1 MRVFI
6 YNGGLRL
13 VGKSGVGQ
21 AILHQREMLRRA
33 RIDTA
38 DHWCQRAGA
47 VHINTVLPDSV
58 LAALAAKLMGRKVI
72 YYGHSTMEDFRRSF
86 RGSDRLAPLFR
97 KWITFCYSL
106 GDVVLTP
113 TEYSRRLLESY
124 GLKPPVYSISNGV
137 DTEFFAPD
145 PTRRASFRR
154 RWGLREGERAVI
166 SVGHTIARKGLPEF
180 LELARRMPEARF
192 LWFGW
197 TDPHLIPQEIRQAME
212 QAPENVTFAG
222 FVDRETLREAYCGA
236 DVFAFMSHEETEG
249 IVVLEAL
256 ACGIPTVVR
265 DIPVYNG
272 WLREGQNVYKASG
285 TDEFQQKAEG
295 LLTGT
300 LPDLTAAGRRV
311 AEERSLSVMGERL
324 REVYRLNSGWLRQ
337 GYDMILVA
345 RGRTLTASWKELNDT
360 FLRLCRK
367 LELLED
373 RS

>member
-6 YNGGLRL
+6 YTGGLRL
-13 VGKSGVGQ
+13 VGRSGVGQ
-21 AILHQREMLRRA
+21 AIFHQQEMLRQAGIETTR
-33 RIDTA
+33 
-38 DHWCQRAGA
+38 HWLQRAGA

-72 YYGHSTMEDFRRSF
+72 YYGHSTMEDFRKSF

-97 KWITFCYSL
+97 RWITFCYGL

-113 TEYSRRLLESY
+113 TEYSRRLLEGY

-137 DTEFFAPD
+137 DTAFFAPD
-145 PTRRASFRR
+145 PARRAAFRR
-154 RWGLREGERAVI
+154 RWNIREGERTVI

-180 LELARRMPEARF
+180 LNLAARMPETRF

-212 QAPENVTFAG
+212 QAPDNVMFPG

-265 DIPVYNG
+265 DIPVYAS
-272 WLREGQNVYKASG
+272 WLQDGRNVYKAADADAFWQRV
-285 TDEFQQKAEG
+285 TG
-295 LLTGT
+295 LLDHT

-311 AEERSLSVMGERL
+311 AEERSMAATGERL
-324 REVYRLNSGWLRQ
+324 REIYRRADILP
-337 GYDMILVA
+337 DMQPAAPQRNRA
-345 RGRTLTASWKELNDT
+345 RA
-360 FLRLCRK
+360 
-367 LELLED
+367 
-373 RS
+373 